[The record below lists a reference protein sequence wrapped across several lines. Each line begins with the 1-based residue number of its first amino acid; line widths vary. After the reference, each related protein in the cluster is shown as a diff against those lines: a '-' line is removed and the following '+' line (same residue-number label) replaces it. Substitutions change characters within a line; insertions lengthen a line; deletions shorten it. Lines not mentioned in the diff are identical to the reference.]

1 MIDTQTLDHL
11 AHLARIAIKDEEKEQ
26 LRQDISNMV
35 GFIDTIQKVS
45 LPEQGKGEIVQKN
58 VSRDDVVAPLESVYN
73 LVEAASMHKD
83 GFVQVP
89 KIIGGGSQ

>member
-1 MIDTQTLDHL
+1 MIDTETLEHL

-35 GFIDTIQKVS
+35 GFIDTIAKVS
-45 LPEQGKGEIVQKN
+45 LPEYGKDEVVQKN
-58 VSRDDVVAPLESVYN
+58 VSREDTVAPLESTYN
-73 LVEAASMHKD
+73 LVEAAPMHKD

>member
-1 MIDTQTLDHL
+1 MIDTETLDHL

-26 LRQDISNMV
+26 LRHDISNMV

-45 LPEQGKGEIVQKN
+45 LPERGKGKIVQKN
-58 VSRDDVVAPLESVYN
+58 VSRDDTVAPLESLHN
-73 LVEAASMHKD
+73 LVEAAPMHKD

-89 KIIGGGSQ
+89 KIIGGSQ

>member
-1 MIDTQTLDHL
+1 MIDTETLEHL

-26 LRQDISNMV
+26 LQQDINNMV

-45 LPEQGKGEIVQKN
+45 LSEQGKGEVVQKN
-58 VSRDDVVAPLESVYN
+58 VSREDTVAPLESVYN
-73 LVEAASMHKD
+73 LVEAAPMHKD